1 MKIKMTYF
9 PRGGWLLDFKG
20 IYWTIESICF
30 TKAISRNMEAATHQE
45 MSNRVRF
52 LNVSLEFPF

>member
-1 MKIKMTYF
+1 MTYF

-45 MSNRVRF
+45 LSNRVRF